1 MRTYSLGY
9 LSLFLGTIVG
19 IGIGI
24 VLSLAF
30 KNQTFPLLDSGL
42 YFGEIQFKNNEYH
55 LLIEVPKDNPDEF
68 IIINRIGQNHTTR
81 SKEKLNPQKIGF
93 FNKNSYQPIPI
104 TIDASMLTLM
114 GHQIGDS
121 DYQGNLLD
129 SNRNKVGVWNVKL
142 VEESLE
148 NSKEEDIK
156 LRALLDSVK
165 ESSELNQ
172 KIKNS
177 QSDSDK
183 IDNEISKANLL
194 LSEIKKLSS
203 EGDEKLRESKIK
215 LDQSEKKYKIAEQRL
230 YSLQQQVIV
239 TQKYS
244 PQGKLYEAS
253 KESLRLEKKWFL
265 NQVRMA
271 QINEVKEVS

>member
-1 MRTYSLGY
+1 
-9 LSLFLGTIVG
+9 
-19 IGIGI
+19 
-24 VLSLAF
+24 
-30 KNQTFPLLDSGL
+30 
-42 YFGEIQFKNNEYH
+42 